1 MSDTDI
7 IHSEKHAKGG
17 FSALKGLLRFFL
29 PYVKGFLIVIL
40 LDIFVTACFNLE
52 PLVTKAMLDF
62 LSEVEKGSDVSKNMQ
77 TISFFII
84 GDMLLWLVGGL
95 GGYFVT
101 LTLKKMGQHV
111 VRDMRNEMFTHI
123 LSLSQKQL
131 RELKIGSYVTRVT
144 NDSQNISTLF
154 SDILPQLLR
163 AFISLI
169 IIICTTFI
177 VTAREGVY
185 YFGLIF
191 LAYIPVVFLVSFFFT
206 SRSKKF
212 YRKEK
217 DSISDMNSFLSET
230 FQGIKVIKTYAREE
244 KKEAEFEDK
253 NHNIYSSFLS
263 SQRLFAVFYPFMFLL
278 QSSCVLLVIAITIPN
293 IRTGDATSGIRIGTF
308 QMLYSYSTQ
317 FFQPIQ
323 QISNLINQIESILTS
338 AERVEYVLNTQ
349 IEIEDKENA
358 LFVDHFK
365 GKVEFRHVCFAY
377 EKGHDVLHDIS
388 FTILPGQTAAFVGAT
403 GAGKSTIISLL
414 SRTYEIDSGEILI
427 DDVNIEDY
435 ALSCLRKNI
444 GVMLQDV
451 FLFSGTI
458 RDNISLGDTS
468 LKEEDIEAAADEVGA
483 SLVLNKS
490 DMGLDTPVKEKGANF
505 SAGERQLIS
514 FARTLVYQPSMVLLD
529 EATANIDTETENI
542 IQSSLEKMKKIGTM
556 IIVAHRLSTIKNA
569 DVIFV
574 IDKGCLKEQGNHQE
588 LLEKRGLYYNLYRLQ
603 NMERN
608 LGKGEN

>member
-1 MSDTDI
+1 MSEVI
-7 IHSEKHAKGG
+7 ENKKQKR
-17 FSALKGLLRFFL
+17 SASSLGVLKGILRFFR
-29 PYVKGFLIVIL
+29 PYQKLFILILIIDV
-40 LDIFVTACFNLE
+40 FVNACFNLE

-62 LSEVEKGSDVSKNMQ
+62 LSDVKAGSDLSKNMQ
-77 TISFFII
+77 TVSFFVI
-84 GDMLLWLVGGL
+84 GDMALWLIAGF
-95 GGYFVT
+95 GGYYVT
-101 LTLKKMGQHV
+101 LSLKKMGQNV
-111 VRDMRNEMFTHI
+111 VRDMRNAMFSHI

-163 AFISLI
+163 AVMSLL

-177 VTAREGVY
+177 VTSSEGVY
-185 YFGLIF
+185 YFGFIF
-191 LAYIPVVFLVSFFFT
+191 LAYIPVVFLISFFFT
-206 SRSKKF
+206 TRAKKY

-230 FQGIKVIKTYAREE
+230 FQGIKVIKTYEREH
-244 KKEAEFEDK
+244 KKEEEFESK
-253 NHNIYSSFLS
+253 NNNIYSSFLS
-263 SQRLFAVFYPFMFLL
+263 SQRLFAIFYPFMFLL
-278 QSSCVLLVIAITIPN
+278 QSSCVLIVIAMTIPN
-293 IRTGDATSGIRIGTF
+293 IRVGNSDVGIRIGTF

-338 AERVEYVLNTQ
+338 AERVEHVLNTQ
-349 IEIEDKENA
+349 VEIEDREGA
-358 LFVDHFK
+358 LYVDRFK
-365 GKVEFRHVCFAY
+365 GKVEFRHVCFSY
-377 EKGHDVLHDIS
+377 EKGHDVLHDVS
-388 FTILPGQTAAFVGAT
+388 FVIQPGQTAAFVGAT

-435 ALSCLRKNI
+435 SLSCLRKNI

-458 RDNISLGDTS
+458 RDNISLGDSS
-468 LKEEDIEAAADEVGA
+468 LKEEEIEKAAQEVGA
-483 SLVLNKS
+483 SIFLKKLEK
-490 DMGLDTPVKEKGANF
+490 GLDTPVKEKGANF

-542 IQSSLEKMKKIGTM
+542 IQSSLEKMKRIGTM
-556 IIVAHRLSTIKNA
+556 IIVAHRLSTIKNS

-574 IDKGCLKEQGNHQE
+574 IDKGRLKEQGSHQQ
-588 LLEKRGLYYNLYRLQ
+588 LLEKHGLYYNLYRLQ
-603 NMERN
+603 NMKRN